1 MSNTRRAFLRSTLI
15 IGAATLPAAA
25 LAQPADSTYGDPAV
39 LAAAISA
46 VNAALDTVAIR
57 QGNVL
62 ITSFTVAQG
71 AQPPA
76 PPGGGFAPMLTPA
89 PAQPIMT
96 SGFLK
101 VATEGLQAVQINT
114 LPGTDWSAQVQARVT
129 AYALGTSTGFGPD
142 NEEMLNF
149 LQWTVTSSGGTAQ
162 AVIRPP
168 EISSQLNGAPD
179 EGLAEFVAAIFGIRP
194 NQVQI
199 ARPTSS

>member
-1 MSNTRRAFLRSTLI
+1 MSNTRRAFLRSTLV
-15 IGAATLPAAA
+15 IGAAILPAAA
-25 LAQPADSTYGDPAV
+25 LAQPAASTYGDPAV
-39 LAAAISA
+39 LAAAINA

-62 ITSFTVAQG
+62 ITAFTVAQG

-76 PPGGGFAPMLTPA
+76 PPGGFAPLLTPA

-96 SGFLK
+96 AGFLK

-114 LPGTDWSAQVQARVT
+114 LPGTNWSAQVQARVT
-129 AYALGTSTGFGPD
+129 GYALGTSTGFGPD

-168 EISSQLNGAPD
+168 EISSQLGGGPD
-179 EGLAEFVAAIFGIRP
+179 EGLAEFLAAIFGIPP